1 MSKENAEAFLAEL
14 LEGDGHSPD
23 LMSKI
28 GTDFKKEHIAEALK
42 ARGTSK
48 EELLKKAAGGGYY
61 TEAGISIGIGL
72 AGAAAAA

>member
-48 EELLKKAAGGGYY
+48 EELLKKASGG
-61 TEAGISIGIGL
+61 AIGNTTGTAITVGV
-72 AGAAAAA
+72 AAAAAAA

>member
-1 MSKENAEAFLAEL
+1 MSVENAEAFLAEM
-14 LEGDGHSPD
+14 LEGEGHSPD

-28 GTDFKKEHIAEALK
+28 GTDFKKEHMAEALK

-48 EELLKKAAGGGYY
+48 EELLKQAAGGGYY
-61 TEAGISIGIGL
+61 TKAGIYIGVGV

>member
-1 MSKENAEAFLAEL
+1 MSKENAEAFLSEL
-14 LEGDGHSPD
+14 LEGEGHSPD

-28 GTDFKKEHIAEALK
+28 GTDFKKEHMAEALK

-48 EELLKKAAGGGYY
+48 EELLKKAAGGQHTTTASVGV
-61 TEAGISIGIGL
+61 

>member
-48 EELLKKAAGGGYY
+48 EELLKKASGGWHA
-61 TEAGISIGIGL
+61 TTIL
-72 AGAAAAA
+72 AMSATGAATAAAAA

>member
-14 LEGDGHSPD
+14 LEGEGHSPD

-28 GTDFKKEHIAEALK
+28 GTDFKKEHMAEALK

-48 EELLKKAAGGGYY
+48 EELLKKAAGGWHA
-61 TEAGISIGIGL
+61 TTTLAIAGTG
-72 AGAAAAA
+72 AATAAAAA